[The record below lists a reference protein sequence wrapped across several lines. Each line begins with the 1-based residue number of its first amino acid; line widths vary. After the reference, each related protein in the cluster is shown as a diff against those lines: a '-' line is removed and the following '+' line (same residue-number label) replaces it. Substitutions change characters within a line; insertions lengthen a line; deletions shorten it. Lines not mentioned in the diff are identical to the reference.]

1 MSDTRAYNS
10 RLRQEQAEATRERI
24 LAAMADLADA
34 EGRVDTVTNRAVA
47 ARAGVT
53 EVTVYRHFPSRELL
67 LNELWAWRNRRAG
80 VTVGMPD
87 GAADIAAKLPALYRS
102 FDAAPAHIL
111 ASITSPQG
119 RAMRESLNETRQA
132 AFRAAVEEAAPQLPP
147 AEQDKAAAMLQ
158 LIYSAYGWI
167 SLREQWGIVGEPA
180 SDAAAWA
187 VETLLADLRQ
197 RGSAP
202 LKPAETGPSSSRTKP

>member
-1 MSDTRAYNS
+1 MSGTRTYNS
-10 RLRQEQAEATRERI
+10 RLRQEQAEATRDRI
-24 LAAMADLADA
+24 LAAVAELVDA

-53 EVTVYRHFPSRELL
+53 EVTVYRHFPSREAL
-67 LNELWAWRNRRAG
+67 LNALWAWRNRRNG
-80 VTVGMPD
+80 VTVGMPES
-87 GAADIAAKLPALYRS
+87 AADVADKLPALYAS
-102 FDAAPAHIL
+102 FDAAPAHVL

-132 AFRAAVEEAAPQLPP
+132 AFRAAVEEAAPGLPP

-167 SLREQWGIVGEPA
+167 SLREQWGITGEPA

-187 VETLLADLRQ
+187 VETLLADLRK
-197 RGSAP
+197 RGAAP
-202 LKPAETGPSSSRTKP
+202 LQSSSKTQ